1 MGRTALRRATVV
13 LTAALV
19 LTVTFSPVAHAAD
32 AGLAA
37 AMLDTGDLPAGF
49 TPDAA
54 LTGPLTA
61 QRAHDLGLNPGQ
73 SWSRNTSIRTWLAP
87 DGAVV
92 VEAAVDAGTGD
103 HARAGAASGV
113 STLKEQGAT
122 RQPVAGFDVYGG
134 FVGRYFELMLPLARG
149 PYLFGLHVL
158 VPASSAGS
166 AGRLMSELGAA
177 QVRKVPAD
185 TPDTARPSY
194 APAAAGAVV
203 GALLGYLL
211 LAYGVGYLRNP
222 LRRKP
227 WRPRSRRPQLQPAD
241 AVSDAVSGAVDGA
254 TDVSEAAGRSSRVAV
269 ARLAVQLAGLGLVVY
284 AADVFQVRFW
294 YAYLAAGLVVVW
306 AGGRFIRPAGAGRG
320 ANRAI
325 TAGSHRVLV
334 TVMLVLA
341 SAMIL
346 FGLAAAVAF
355 GLCQVQPPG
364 ATVQDLPRL
373 PGLGLSGLG
382 TITVQDLATGL
393 AEAGLGL
400 LVLGAVIFL
409 VARRLGSADARR
421 LMLRDPRPPVLYLR
435 SFTDD
440 RLRLWTATL
449 GRPSLVE
456 RFTPRRFGRFEE
468 VLVRHLS
475 RYGPVI
481 AVNPPGT
488 RLAPL
493 RAARETI
500 EPANWQSAVA
510 GWMAH
515 SALIVFLAPP
525 SRVTQ
530 GLPWEL
536 RTVAEHGQLDKA
548 LVVVP
553 PVPAEQLQARWRA
566 LEAACAG
573 LWPFTVACPLA
584 DPRAL
589 VLAFRHGRWDVATGD
604 TRTEWSYAAALDRV
618 LGGPRRPTAAAAGG
632 PRPGGRWGPLTL
644 PVAALIVMV
653 AAVMAG
659 AGTWYAVN
667 QAPTARMAVTR
678 HSVPPSPVP
687 SSPSLRDGWTSS
699 SLTLTVAPSSAPPT
713 SAQPSS
719 TPPTSAQ
726 PSSTPPATAQPSSTS
741 PSTAAD
747 AAVLAPAAARYPGAA
762 AIQAVMSRYFQAVNG
777 RDYAAYRATQ
787 SPGIAMTASQFQAG
801 FESTQDADVLVTG
814 ITTAP
819 GGRPAADVTFT
830 SRQQPQDGPEGE
842 SCTNWHVTMYFDG
855 SAGTYTIGA
864 PPNGYKAAYQACP
877 A

>member
-19 LTVTFSPVAHAAD
+19 LTVTFSPIAHAAD
-32 AGLAA
+32 AGLTA

-49 TPDAA
+49 TPDAS

-61 QRAHDLGLNPGQ
+61 QRARDLGLNPGQ
-73 SWSRNTSIRTWLAP
+73 SWSRDTLVRTWLAVG
-87 DGAVV
+87 GAEV

-103 HARAGAASGV
+103 RARAGAASGV
-113 STLKEQGAT
+113 SMLQKQGAT

-134 FVGRYFELMLPLARG
+134 FVSRYFELVLQLARG
-149 PYLFGLHVL
+149 PYLFGLYVL

-166 AGRLMSELGAA
+166 AGRLMSELAAA

-185 TPDTARPSY
+185 TPDTARPSD
-194 APAAAGAVV
+194 APAAAGAVA
-203 GALLGYLL
+203 GALIGYLL
-211 LAYGVGYLRNP
+211 LANGVGYLRNP

-227 WRPRSRRPQLQPAD
+227 WRPRSRRVRPEPAG
-241 AVSDAVSGAVDGA
+241 AVSGAVSGAASGAASGVVDGA
-254 TDVSEAAGRSSRVAV
+254 TDVSAAAWRSRRVAAG
-269 ARLAVQLAGLGLVVY
+269 RLAVQLAGLGLVAY
-284 AADVFQVRFW
+284 AADVFQIRFW

-306 AGGRFIRPAGAGRG
+306 AGGRFIRPARAAGG

-325 TAGSHRVLV
+325 MAGSHRVLV
-334 TVMLVLA
+334 TVMLVVA

-346 FGLAAAVAF
+346 FGLAAIVAF
-355 GLCQVQPPG
+355 GLYQIQPPG
-364 ATVQDLPRL
+364 ATVQDLPDL

-382 TITVQDLATGL
+382 TTTVQDLATVL
-393 AEAGLGL
+393 AGAGPGL
-400 LVLGAVIFL
+400 LILGAVIFL

-421 LMLRDPRPPVLYLR
+421 LMLRDPRAPVLYLR

-440 RLRLWTATL
+440 RLRLRTATL

-456 RFTPRRFGRFEE
+456 RFTPRRFDRFEE

-488 RLAPL
+488 RLAPVG
-493 RAARETI
+493 AARETI

-530 GLPWEL
+530 GLHWEL
-536 RTVAEHGQLDKA
+536 RTVAEHGQWDKA

-566 LEAACAG
+566 FGAACAG
-573 LWPFTVACPLA
+573 LWPFTVAGPVA

-589 VLAFRHGRWDVATGD
+589 VLAFRHGRWDVATAD
-604 TRTEWSYAAALDRV
+604 TRTEWSYAAALDRA
-618 LGGPRRPTAAAAGG
+618 LGGPRRPAPAAAGG

-659 AGTWYAVN
+659 AGTWYAMD
-667 QAPTARMAVTR
+667 QAPTARITVAR
-678 HSVPPSPVP
+678 HSAPPSPVP
-687 SSPSLRDGWTSS
+687 SSPSLRDGWASS
-699 SLTLTVAPSSAPPT
+699 PLALSVAPASAPPSST
-713 SAQPSS
+713 PPASAQPSS
-719 TPPTSAQ
+719 TPPTV
-726 PSSTPPATAQPSSTS
+726 
-741 PSTAAD
+741 AAD

-762 AIQAVMSRYFQAVNG
+762 AIQAVMSQYFQAING
-777 RDYAAYRATQ
+777 RDYAAYQATQ
-787 SPGIAMTASQFQAG
+787 SPGAAMTAPQFQAG
-801 FESTQDADVLVTG
+801 FESTRDSAVLITG
-814 ITTAP
+814 ITTMP
-819 GGRPAADVTFT
+819 DGRLAADVTFT
-830 SRQQPQDGPEGE
+830 SRQQPQDGPAGQ
-842 SCTNWHVTMYFDG
+842 SCTHWHVMIFLDG

-864 PPNGYKAAYQACP
+864 PPNGYKASYQACSS
-877 A
+877 